1 MAREVRVA
9 VIGDASSL
17 KRAMREAETATGKLD
32 DQVQRSTGRMSAAFA
47 GLSGLV
53 AGVAGAA
60 FVGFAKD
67 SWGAAVDTE
76 QAWTRVQGVF
86 GDLSDEIDEFSR
98 KSAKSLGMSRVE
110 SLRATGTFGNMLTQ
124 LGFVPEEAANMSM
137 AMTTATSDLAAFH
150 KADPSLMIEAMS
162 SAFRNEYDSLQRYI
176 PTISDAAIKQQALAM
191 TGKEN
196 ADSLT
201 DQEEALAAYKM
212 IMEGMGPAQGAMSDA
227 TETQHEK
234 QLKANAAFADAKA
247 RLGEMMIPVGTWL
260 MENFSKFID
269 WWSTEMQP
277 DFEAGIRR
285 MQQLWTEWSA
295 DFSTGWDKVQSTW
308 NDWYGDFQAGLS
320 GLGDGFRVLGGY
332 VDWFESRIQ
341 NLWDFFNNFKDAVGT
356 TLTGPLQPWKD
367 LLGFDTGGVVP
378 GPIGAPQM
386 AMVHGG
392 ETILPTHKT
401 GGQQAMEGRGGAQRN
416 AQAALKARG
425 LSLPE
430 DVQRMQSNDA
440 ARTKMAQAIIAHLPG
455 PARQAVLREDHHDLT
470 SLPHADVFARLDALR
485 HHL

>member
-17 KRAMREAETATGKLD
+17 KRAMREAETATDKLD
-32 DQVQRSTGRMSAAFA
+32 NQVQRSTGRMSAAFA

-86 GDLSDEIDEFSR
+86 GDLAGEIDEFSR

-110 SLRATGTFGNMLTQ
+110 SLRATGTFGNLLTQ
-124 LGFVPEEAANMSM
+124 MGFVPDEAADMSM
-137 AMTTATSDLAAFH
+137 AMTTAAADLASFH
-150 KADPSLMIEAMS
+150 KADPTMVIESMS
-162 SAFRNEYDSLQRYI
+162 AAFRGEYDSLQRFI
-176 PTISDAAIKQQALAM
+176 PTITDAAIKTQALAM
-191 TGKEN
+191 TGKAN
-196 ADSLT
+196 ADELT
-201 DQEEALAAYKM
+201 NQEKALAAYKLM
-212 IMEGMGPAQGAMSDA
+212 MDGMGPAMGAMSDA
-227 TETQHEK
+227 TVTQSEK
-234 QLKANAAFADAKA
+234 QAIANARFEDAKA
-247 RLGEMMIPVGTWL
+247 RLGEMMVPVGTWL

-295 DFSTGWDKVQSTW
+295 DFSAGWAKVKSTW
-308 NDWYGDFQAGLS
+308 DDWYGDFQAGMD

-341 NLWDFFNNFKDAVGT
+341 NLWDLFNNFKDAVGT
-356 TLTGPLQPWKD
+356 TLTGPLQPWKEM
-367 LLGFDTGGVVP
+367 LGFDTGGVVP

-401 GGQQAMEGRGGAQRN
+401 GGQTAMGGTQTIIVQVDGREIAR
-416 AQAALKARG
+416 ALVDLERG
-425 LSLPE
+425 
-430 DVQRMQSNDA
+430 R
-440 ARTKMAQAIIAHLPG
+440 
-455 PARQAVLREDHHDLT
+455 
-470 SLPHADVFARLDALR
+470 
-485 HHL
+485 